1 MVFKL
6 ESTELEAA
14 EKFIKEQMKKNNHL
28 PAAGERW
35 TYSFTPTGLETIVSI
50 EDGLL
55 KETKDLTDWSWWG

>member
-1 MVFKL
+1 
-6 ESTELEAA
+6 
-14 EKFIKEQMKKNNHL
+14 MKKNNHL

-35 TYSFTPTGLETIVSI
+35 TYSFTPTGLGTIVSI